1 MITQQLI
8 IILTGTV
15 AIITFVLSQTKIAKE
30 LKIFLA
36 VVFFACV
43 VTTSVLHWVH
53 LQEKEVKE
61 DVFET
66 KIDQIDTHLTASLT
80 VQDFIKAARINRAAD
95 RITEAIYD
103 TEKAVEM
110 DSRSVV
116 ALNLLAVLY
125 TEKGE
130 YDEAIKSYIK
140 IKEGLNDST
149 MTIDRD
155 EYIYH
160 TNFGKAY
167 MHKGMW
173 EQAKQ
178 EFQQCLTL
186 NDSNLTCYLYLAKI
200 LDQLNDL
207 QQLYDVSKKGATLF
221 NYSAPLH
228 NFLGKACIAKS
239 RFDEA
244 EQALLKAVNADS
256 TFGQPYLFLGV
267 VYFKKNQPEKSLEF
281 VKTAISL
288 DRTLVNDVEIL
299 RAKKMLE

>member
-1 MITQQLI
+1 MNTQQLI
-8 IILTGTV
+8 IIFSGAG
-15 AIITFVLSQTKIAKE
+15 AIIAHLLSHTKVTKA
-30 LKIFLA
+30 LKILLGIL
-36 VVFFACV
+36 CLTCI
-43 VTTSVLHWVH
+43 VTTSTLYWFD
-53 LQEKEVKE
+53 LEKKE
-61 DVFET
+61 IKEKAQET

-80 VQDFIKAARINRAAD
+80 VQDFIKAARINREAD

-103 TEKAVEM
+103 AEKVVEM

-130 YDEAIKSYIK
+130 YDEAIKNYIK

-149 MTIDRD
+149 MSIDRD

-207 QQLYDVSKKGATLF
+207 QQLYEVSKKGATLF
-221 NYSAPLH
+221 NCSAPLH

-244 EQALLKAVNADS
+244 EQALLKAVEADS
-256 TFGQPYLFLGV
+256 TFGQPHLFLGV
-267 VYFKKNQPEKSLEF
+267 VYFKKNQPKKSQEF

-288 DRTLVNDVEIL
+288 DPTLVNDVEIL
-299 RAKKMLE
+299 RGKKLLD